1 MGMQGRGREYGW
13 GPLLSDIAPFLLFS
27 VPLLPRR
34 IAAEPLFHP
43 NTQVQG
49 SVSTPPHS
57 GQTAFHRRGLGSSAH
72 VASCILRPIT
82 PRSHRARVFWLPTTG
97 GEAAAGRSLGRA
109 RAMAQSEQQS
119 AAVRLTAE
127 ALHVMAQLFPEV
139 LAQQA
144 ANAARSSSYGSP
156 WTLPSATPAAAAQS
170 GQSSGAKGPAGLP
183 QNFPP
188 RDKRHSDGWVQD
200 TWGGLWSRAAD
211 PRFQHLLEMCRRA
224 SSDSDKRR
232 PVAASPPQDP
242 QLQSQLQEV
251 TALLRQVL
259 AQQQLS
265 ERHLEE
271 RLMDMERRIDV
282 LGSVICERTEVLLDT
297 LDKIDRL
304 LDR

>member
-1 MGMQGRGREYGW
+1 
-13 GPLLSDIAPFLLFS
+13 
-27 VPLLPRR
+27 
-34 IAAEPLFHP
+34 
-43 NTQVQG
+43 
-49 SVSTPPHS
+49 
-57 GQTAFHRRGLGSSAH
+57 
-72 VASCILRPIT
+72 
-82 PRSHRARVFWLPTTG
+82 
-97 GEAAAGRSLGRA
+97 
-109 RAMAQSEQQS
+109 MAQSEQQS
-119 AAVRLTAE
+119 AVVRLTAE

-183 QNFPP
+183 QNLPP
-188 RDKRHSDGWVQD
+188 RYKRHSDGWVQD

-232 PVAASPPQDP
+232 PVAASPPQNP

-259 AQQQLS
+259 
-265 ERHLEE
+265 EE
-271 RLMDMERRIDV
+271 RLMDMERQIDV
-282 LGSVICERTEVLLDT
+282 E
-297 LDKIDRL
+297 KIDRL
-304 LDR
+304 LAR